1 MASMLP
7 ASTDPDPAA
16 AGDGAAWY
24 LRRKALFNRC
34 NLSPWAIAS
43 QAFQA
48 APRPIEI
55 AWVRA
60 EHQGLFDVLARLSGA
75 DERAELFHHY
85 VLTRF
90 WAHEERDSWPDER
103 ERLRASY
110 VAVLRGWGIDSNCAS
125 GAVLKGWAENRF
137 GLRAIWHRTALS
149 DVDAQ
154 EGYAA
159 ERMRGATS
167 GVGMQLDLLF
177 AFCQDELRRRHPGED
192 WLTLY
197 RGTHDAEAYV
207 VKVPDARGQLVEFNN
222 VSSFTADREV
232 AWEFGFR
239 VWEVKVPLSKI
250 VYFSGLLPNGLL
262 QGEHE
267 HVVLGGDYLVHAL
280 TH

>member
-1 MASMLP
+1 MSP
-7 ASTDPDPAA
+7 ASSEPAPTT
-16 AGDGAAWY
+16 GDDGAAWY

-48 APRPIEI
+48 NPRPLEI
-55 AWVRA
+55 AWVRS
-60 EHQGLFDVLARLSGA
+60 EHQGLFDVLNRLEQP

-90 WAHEERDSWPDER
+90 WAHEDRATWPDER

-110 VAVLRGWGIDSNCAS
+110 VAVLRGWGIDSNSAS

-154 EGYAA
+154 AGYAA
-159 ERMRGATS
+159 ARMRGATT
-167 GVGMQLDLLF
+167 GVGMQLDVLY
-177 AFCQDELRRRHPGED
+177 AFCQDELRRRHPGQD
-192 WLTLY
+192 RITLF

-207 VKVPDARGQLVEFNN
+207 VKNPDQRGQLVEFNN
-222 VSSFTADREV
+222 VSSFTSDREV
-232 AWEFGFR
+232 AWEFGSR
-239 VWEVKVPLSKI
+239 VWEVEVPFAKI

-262 QGEHE
+262 HGEAE
-267 HVVLGGDYLVHAL
+267 HVVLGGDYLVRPLLH
-280 TH
+280 